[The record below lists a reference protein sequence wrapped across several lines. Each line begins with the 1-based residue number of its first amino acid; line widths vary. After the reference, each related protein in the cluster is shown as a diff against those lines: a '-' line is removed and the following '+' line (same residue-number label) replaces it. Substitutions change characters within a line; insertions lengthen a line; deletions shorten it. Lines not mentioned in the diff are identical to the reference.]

1 MSDTALRN
9 DVETASTASYRA
21 VRGRFGT
28 VLAAALAGAFLLLF
42 RPEPAGA
49 AIAFVDALPITA
61 ASDAVLEKP
70 VLIARKG
77 KVRKRKKMRRKAH
90 RRDRVRKNRKEK
102 QHGRTPDRDR
112 PKKDK
117 AEKDRPNTQTTD
129 NRTPDRRPGNLIC
142 IGGRVQAGK
151 CRCRRANVRR
161 HLGKTV
167 FGCAPAGKPVILPV
181 ASPQPPVSPPTPP
194 ATQAAAPAPNTASGT
209 TAGSDFVPDEV
220 LVTIDAAASLNVE
233 NDVAQNYGLQ
243 VSGRWILE
251 LLDARLVRFRIPD
264 GRPVP
269 QVVAAM
275 SGDVRVISPQPNF
288 YYRPQTGN
296 STLAPADLQYAL
308 AKVDVTSAHRIANGR
323 GARVAIIDS
332 VVDGTH
338 PDLTGAVEATFDASG
353 PGRSASDDHGTAIAG
368 IISARGML
376 QGVAPEAKLL
386 SVGVYERSASDGA
399 PAATTSNLL
408 RGLDWALAHRANVI
422 NMSLAGPADSLLER
436 GVAAASSGNAIIVAA
451 AGNGGADAPPA
462 FPAAY
467 GSVIAVTAI
476 DVADRLYASANRGS
490 YIAVAAP
497 GVDVLTPGLDHAHQL
512 QTGTSFAAA
521 HVSGIVALLLDR
533 NPGLSGEQVRRAL
546 TKAAG
551 DLGAPGRDDEY
562 GAGTANAFRSLNVI
576 AKSGQARR

>member
-1 MSDTALRN
+1 MSDTALKI
-9 DVETASTASYRA
+9 DVETASTARKRA
-21 VRGRFGT
+21 KDGRFGT
-28 VLAAALAGAFLLLF
+28 LLAAVLAGVVLLLS
-42 RPEPAGA
+42 RPPPADA
-49 AIAFVDALPITA
+49 AIAVVDALPLTA
-61 ASDAVLEKP
+61 ASDIVLEKP
-70 VLIARKG
+70 VLVGRKG
-77 KVRKRKKMRRKAH
+77 KVRKRKQMRRKAH
-90 RRDRVRKNRKEK
+90 RRNRIRKNRKER

-129 NRTPDRRPGNLIC
+129 KRPGNLIC
-142 IGGRVQAGK
+142 IGGRVKAGK

-181 ASPQPPVSPPTPP
+181 ASPQPPVSSPTPP
-194 ATQAAAPAPNTASGT
+194 TTQTAAPAPATASGT
-209 TAGSDFVPDEV
+209 ASGSDFVPDEV
-220 LVTIDAAASLNVE
+220 LVTVDAATSLNVE

-243 VSGRWILE
+243 ISGRWILE

-275 SGDVRVISPQPNF
+275 AGDARVISPQPNF

-353 PGRSASDDHGTAIAG
+353 PGHSTSDDHGTAIAG

-386 SVGVYERSASDGA
+386 SVGVYEPSATDGSS
-399 PAATTSNLL
+399 AATTSNLL

-436 GVAAASSGNAIIVAA
+436 GVAAASSINAIIVAA

-497 GVDVLTPGLDHAHQL
+497 GVDILTPGLDHAHQL

-533 NPGLSGEQVRRAL
+533 NPELSGEQVRRAL

-562 GAGTANAFRSLNVI
+562 GAGRANAFRSLNVI
-576 AKSGQARR
+576 PKSGQARR